1 MRRGRALK
9 EAKKK
14 ETKKR
19 NSEMWQ
25 VTYLPRPP
33 TLRYP
38 HQRCHVGWV
47 SEIVIHAKFHK
58 NRFRGFGSPRDRNLP
73 FSCLVPWL
81 IWQVR
86 ANLWLIDWLIEQ
98 GLTSH
103 QWHQTHYRSY
113 RGKFWPNQQC
123 QSTAESQLVFQIRL
137 QLHQD
142 HSTMLQ

>member
-1 MRRGRALK
+1 MRHGRALK
-9 EAKKK
+9 KAKKRK
-14 ETKKR
+14 ET
-19 NSEMWQ
+19 
-25 VTYLPRPP
+25 
-33 TLRYP
+33 
-38 HQRCHVGWV
+38 QRCDKSHICPDHPRCATPTNVVMWGGV